1 MKRILVLGSNGF
13 IGRNIVNYLSEY
25 RNEYELVCPKKE
37 ELDLLNT
44 IQVDEYFSKY
54 EFNIVIFSAIY
65 VAKSMD
71 EQKHILEY
79 DLRMFYNVSKHA
91 SCFDK
96 IIYFGSGAEFD
107 KQYPIINIREEDNNN
122 IPISHY
128 GLAKYIINKSIKDSY
143 NIYNLRIFGLFG
155 PYENW
160 KSTFISGAC
169 CKAIKGVPI
178 TIRQNAYFEYVWIE
192 DFVKIV
198 KWFID
203 NTPKYHDYNI
213 TTGKKIDLITLAEY
227 VREVSEKNL
236 PIYVCK
242 EGFANEYTGSNNRLK
257 EEIPYFIFTN
267 KKEAIK
273 KLYEWYEQ
281 KQDEIDLLSLLY

>member
-13 IGRNIVNYLSEY
+13 IGRNLVNYLSEY
-25 RNEYELVCPKKE
+25 RDEYELVCPKKE

-54 EFNIVIFSAIY
+54 KFNIVIFSAIY
-65 VAKSMD
+65 VAKNMD

-91 SCFDK
+91 TCFDK
-96 IIYFGSGAEFD
+96 IIYFGSGAEFE
-107 KQYPIINIREEDNNN
+107 KKYPIINVREEDNNN
-122 IPISHY
+122 VPISHY
-128 GLAKYIINKSIKDSY
+128 GLAKYVINRLIKNSS

-169 CKAIKGVPI
+169 CKAVKGLPI
-178 TIRQNAYFEYVWIE
+178 TIRQNVYFDYVWID

-203 NTPKYHDYNI
+203 NTPNHHDYNI

-227 VREVSEKNL
+227 VREVSGKNL

-242 EGFANEYTGSNNRLK
+242 EGFANEYTGSNIRLK
-257 EEIPYFIFTN
+257 EEIPDVIFTT

-281 KQDEIDLLSLLY
+281 RQDEIDLLSLLY